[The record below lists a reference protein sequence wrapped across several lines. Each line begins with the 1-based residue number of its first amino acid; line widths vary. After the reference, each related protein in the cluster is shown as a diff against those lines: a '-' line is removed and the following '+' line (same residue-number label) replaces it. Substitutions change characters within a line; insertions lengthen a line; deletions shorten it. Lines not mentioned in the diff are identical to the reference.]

1 MIYTTTNSPL
11 VIVATLCSF
20 TACFVLLMLVSRK
33 FNQEQYDSSVRLV
46 NAKAQFF
53 ESRAKNLEYQQSCT
67 PTTDALELIAEAL
80 NKPTDLRIETT
91 RRPTKSR

>member
-11 VIVATLCSF
+11 VIVGTLFSF
-20 TACFVLLMLVSRK
+20 IACFVLLLLVSRQ
-33 FNQEQYDSSVRLV
+33 FNREQYNSSVRLV

-53 ESRAKNLEYQQSCT
+53 EARAKNLEYQQSCT

-80 NKPTDLRIETT
+80 NKPTDLRVETT
-91 RRPTKSR
+91 YRPPKRR